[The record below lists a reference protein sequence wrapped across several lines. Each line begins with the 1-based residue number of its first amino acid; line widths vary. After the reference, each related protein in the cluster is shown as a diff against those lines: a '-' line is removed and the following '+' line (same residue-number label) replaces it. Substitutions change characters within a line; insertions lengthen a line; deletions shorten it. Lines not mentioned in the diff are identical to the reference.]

1 MSKFYTF
8 LKGIAATLLVFL
20 APTTALADYDSALG
34 VAVTDLS
41 QLSADKTYAIY
52 NDQFTT
58 YMCYEASA
66 YTSNAVWAAGMTGD
80 DGDHQLSF
88 TPPAYD
94 ATSAAMAWLVSYKD
108 GRLYIK
114 NVANGKY
121 ITTQHANPGAKFT
134 KEKSPLQVVNLGDG
148 KFAFHST
155 DSLSD
160 DYACCAPQLAAYPI
174 GWWTKDDTGAAW
186 QFIENPNVAVP
197 VDAAPAALAGSYT
210 VTTGAWSTSDAD
222 NFSVDNYPT
231 TYTAT
236 ITVDATGHALMKGF
250 VGNPRKSTVNLET
263 GVVTKVDS
271 SYVGT
276 WNEEEQT
283 LTFAYPEGGF
293 YMMNDEDYCN
303 WALKEPFT
311 LKATLADGKYTL
323 TTTDNVSFLV
333 NSSGYVATV
342 SGVTFAPES
351 SSTPDPVI
359 PDVPGD
365 INADITLA
373 ELAGEYTAVVGSYTI
388 DETDA
393 YYSDVKD
400 NFNDASDRTTFTA
413 KITVNEDG
421 TVGLEGLIGTYIY
434 RQSIYQ
440 LVEMAL
446 PGVWDNDAKTLTF
459 TPKDVKNDYLKDED
473 GNKWRFNL
481 TEPLV
486 FKASV
491 NVGSARYELKADTL
505 KFRFNKRSGTAN
517 TPVSANDVVLTSN
530 FDYVVPEVEP
540 DPVPEAMA
548 GTYKVTAQSYIVD
561 DSTVEVPEGPTTTY
575 ATLTVKDGVALLSSL
590 IGTAS
595 QSSMDGEGDD
605 FTVTTKDTAY
615 VGKYYAENGNL
626 EFNVPEGFDITVP
639 SADGYW
645 ALQGKIIFKVSQN
658 EEGLYTFTDGSACY
672 KIDDEVTC
680 NVIGIQCEQLA
691 PVSFTEEDLI
701 GKWNFAYEV
710 LDEDADEETYVSKTS
725 TFEIKKA
732 DDGSLYM
739 TNFLGTDTKEYPLTV
754 TSVGISIKSYLDMAN
769 GNMLSGN
776 ANAVTDVDFIM
787 QDAST
792 LTLVSQ
798 CINYSAEDGYV
809 YALIKTG
816 AVATKAA
823 EEETFDPAPAD
834 LAGRYTITTGAW
846 TSDNDEEFPAA
857 DIATSYTGKITIDA
871 EGKVLMTGLV
881 GTPQS
886 SSYDP
891 ETWDMTYIDS
901 AYVGRYN
908 AAEQTITFTFPA
920 SSTSQYWD
928 IYDEST
934 WQSYVCTKP
943 FTAKVE
949 KTDEGTY
956 VLTATDDICFNVSET
971 YNVSCAGA
979 VFTQL
984 KSYTMSADDLVGKW
998 QMTYAATDAYGEP
1011 TGEDTKTTFT
1021 IKKAD
1026 DGSLLLTDLAGSSE
1040 EHPITLAATGFSLPY
1055 TYSMEGDEM
1064 DGYYLMISGSTSTPS
1079 PVEFYFS
1086 GNDTF
1091 TLDTQ
1096 FMFCNKANPQGVVI
1110 PVATVATRFVPEL
1123 GQAVSSLDE
1132 LSTDSAYVLYNPTDV
1147 VYAVYA
1153 EAHGD
1158 NIWAANVPGQATFSS
1173 AAVDFDATADASSWM
1188 VVKKGDKLVIYNLG
1202 AKKYLTTPTDNG
1214 ACQFSDDITLLKVV
1228 ELGDGKFAFTS
1239 NPENDYTYFCSAAAF
1254 SQRPMTTWTS
1264 DDHGCSWQFV
1274 ANPNVAADAEI
1285 ANVIT
1290 EINTVIGNA
1299 SAPAAIYTLGGVRL
1313 NATDPTKLQRGVY
1326 IVNGR
1331 KVIVK

>member
-20 APTTALADYDSALG
+20 APATALADYDATLG
-34 VAVTDLS
+34 AAVTDLS

-52 NDQFTT
+52 NDHFTT

-66 YTSNAVWAAGMTGD
+66 YNPQAVWAANMTGD
-80 DGDHQLSF
+80 SGHTLSF
-88 TPPAYD
+88 TPPTYD

-114 NVANGKY
+114 NVENGKY
-121 ITTQHANPGAKFT
+121 IKTQHANPGAQFT
-134 KEKSPLQVVNLGDG
+134 KEVSSLQVVDLGDG

-160 DYACCAPQLAAYPI
+160 DYAVCAPQLAANPI
-174 GWWTKDDTGAAW
+174 GWWTSDDDGAAW

-197 VDAAPAALAGSYT
+197 VDAAPAALAGTYT

-222 NFSVDNYPT
+222 NFSVDSYPT

-276 WNEEEQT
+276 WSEADQT
-283 LTFAYPEGGF
+283 LTFTYPEGG
-293 YMMNDEDYCN
+293 YNMMNNEDYCN
-303 WALKEPFT
+303 WTLKAPFT

-323 TTTDNVSFLV
+323 TTSDDVSFLV
-333 NSSGYVATV
+333 NSAGYVATV
-342 SGVTFAPES
+342 AGVTFTPEG

-359 PDVPGD
+359 PDLPD
-365 INADITLA
+365 NIDSEITLA

-388 DETDA
+388 DETDS
-393 YYSDVKD
+393 YYSNVKD
-400 NFNDASDRTTFTA
+400 NFESASERKTFTA

-421 TVGLEGLIGTYIY
+421 TAGLEGLIGDYNENTSSFYY
-434 RQSIYQ
+434 D
-440 LVEMAL
+440 VKPL

-459 TPKDVKNDYLKDED
+459 APKTVTKDYLKDED
-473 GNKWRFNL
+473 SNKWRFNL

-505 KFRFNKRSGTAN
+505 KFRFNLRSVTAN

-530 FDYVVPEVEP
+530 FDYVVPVVEP

-548 GTYKVTAQSYIVD
+548 GTYKVTAQSYLVD
-561 DSTVEVPEGPTTTY
+561 DSSVEVPEGPTTTY

-590 IGTAS
+590 IGSAS

-639 SADGYW
+639 GADGYW
-645 ALQGKIIFKVSQN
+645 KLQGNIIFKVSQN
-658 EEGLYTFTDGSACY
+658 EEGLYTLADGSACY
-672 KIDDEVTC
+672 KIDDDVTC

-701 GKWNFAYEV
+701 GKWDFAYEV

-739 TNFLGTDTKEYPLTV
+739 TNFLGTDATEYPLTV
-754 TSVGISIKSYLDMAN
+754 TATGISIKSYLDMSK
-769 GNMLSGN
+769 GNMLCGN
-776 ANAVTDVDFIM
+776 ANAVTNVDFLM

-792 LTLVSQ
+792 MTLVSQ
-798 CINYSAEDGYV
+798 CINYSAEGGDV
-809 YALIKTG
+809 YALIKSG
-816 AVATKAA
+816 AIATKAA

-846 TSDNDEEFPAA
+846 TSDNEDEFPGSG
-857 DIATSYTGKITIDA
+857 IATSYKGKITVDA
-871 EGKVLMTGLV
+871 EGKVLMTGLI

-891 ETWDMTYIDS
+891 ETWEMTYIDS

-920 SSTSQYWD
+920 STTTQYWD
-928 IYDEST
+928 IYDDNS
-934 WQSYVCTKP
+934 WQSYVGTKP
-943 FTAKVE
+943 FTVKVG
-949 KTDEGTY
+949 KTGEGTY
-956 VLTATDDICFNVSET
+956 LLTATDDICFNVSET

-979 VFTQL
+979 VFTQI

-998 QMTYAATDAYGEP
+998 QMTYAATNAYGEA
-1011 TGEDTKTTFT
+1011 TGEDAKTTFT

-1040 EHPITLAATGFSLPY
+1040 EHAITLSAAGFSLPY
-1055 TYSMEGDEM
+1055 TYSMEGDETT
-1064 DGYYLMISGSTSTPS
+1064 GYYLMISGSTSTPS
-1079 PVEFYFS
+1079 AVEFYFS

-1096 FMFCNKANPQGVVI
+1096 FMFCNQANPEGVLI
-1110 PVATVATRFVPEL
+1110 PAETVATRFVPEL
-1123 GQAVSSLDE
+1123 GEAVSSLDE
-1132 LSTDSAYVLYNPTDV
+1132 LSSDSAYVLYNPNDV
-1147 VYAVYA
+1147 VYAVYD

-1158 NIWAANVPGQATFSS
+1158 NIWAANVPGQTAFSS
-1173 AAVDFDATADASSWM
+1173 AAADFDATADASSWM
-1188 VVKKGDKLVIYNLG
+1188 VVKKGDKLAIYNLG

-1214 ACQFSDDITLLKVV
+1214 ACQFSDDITLLSVV

-1239 NPENDYTYFCSAAAF
+1239 NAENDYSYFCSAAAF
-1254 SQRPMTTWTS
+1254 STRLMTTWSS

-1285 ANVIT
+1285 ANTIT